1 MFRTCGHSLEL
12 RLLYGLRKTANCL
25 NMCKFKIRP
34 SQGKLSTAS
43 DQKAG
48 NSPCSKFNR
57 QMGGVPR
64 PQVLLYLAH
73 SFHLASVIDNQLG
86 LI

>member
-12 RLLYGLRKTANCL
+12 RFLYDLRKTAHCL

-48 NSPCSKFNR
+48 NSPWSKFNR
-57 QMGGVPR
+57 WRGAR
-64 PQVLLYLAH
+64 PAVLLYLAH
-73 SFHLASVIDNQLG
+73 SSHVVSVMDTQASFI
-86 LI
+86 